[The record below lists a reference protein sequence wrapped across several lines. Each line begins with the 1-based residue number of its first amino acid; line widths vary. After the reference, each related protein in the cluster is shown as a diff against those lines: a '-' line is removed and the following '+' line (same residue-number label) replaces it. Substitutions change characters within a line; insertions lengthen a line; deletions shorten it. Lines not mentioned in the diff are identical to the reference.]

1 MYRKLAMLIV
11 AGLVCVLNMPSTGQE
26 GIVSQLY
33 GNGVHAYF
41 AGQYEEAYEFFSS
54 AIQAGTRD
62 PRIYYFRGLTYL
74 KLGRPEEAQQ
84 DFVKGAELETADVNQ
99 LYPVGRALQRVQG
112 KHRLMLEQYR
122 EEARLTAWNRQ
133 RAAEKARYQG
143 LRQRVQEGLRQQ
155 AEGAKLPPSP
165 PPPIEAPSVPPEK
178 PSPPPF
184 AEQPAEKLPT
194 MPETKVEEMP
204 AEKPTLPSPFE
215 EKPAEKPATEPAEK
229 PEMPAESP
237 AEKPAEKPASP
248 FEMPGEKPAEKPTL
262 PSPFEEKPAEKPAT
276 EPAEKPEMPAES
288 PAEKPAEKPASP
300 FEMPGEKPAEKPTLP
315 SPFEEKPAE
324 KPATEP
330 AEKPEMPAESPAE
343 KPAEKPAEEP
353 AEKPKEGAETPSAE
367 KPGAQAKRGG
377 LLRGLLGAAQKTVE
391 DLTKPAGQ
399 TLEKILPSGG
409 AGVSPFPGAKPKLDT
424 PVPLPILPG
433 LPGAEPGMEKPK
445 AGTNPFEEEPAAK
458 PAEKKATPA
467 NPFE

>member
-1 MYRKLAMLIV
+1 
-11 AGLVCVLNMPSTGQE
+11 
-26 GIVSQLY
+26 
-33 GNGVHAYF
+33 
-41 AGQYEEAYEFFSS
+41 
-54 AIQAGTRD
+54 
-62 PRIYYFRGLTYL
+62 
-74 KLGRPEEAQQ
+74 
-84 DFVKGAELETADVNQ
+84 
-99 LYPVGRALQRVQG
+99 
-112 KHRLMLEQYR
+112 
-122 EEARLTAWNRQ
+122 
-133 RAAEKARYQG
+133 
-143 LRQRVQEGLRQQ
+143 
-155 AEGAKLPPSP
+155 
-165 PPPIEAPSVPPEK
+165 
-178 PSPPPF
+178 
-184 AEQPAEKLPT
+184 
-194 MPETKVEEMP
+194 
-204 AEKPTLPSPFE
+204 
-215 EKPAEKPATEPAEK
+215 
-229 PEMPAESP
+229 
-237 AEKPAEKPASP
+237 
-248 FEMPGEKPAEKPTL
+248 MPGEKPT
-262 PSPFEEKPAEKPAT
+262 
-276 EPAEKPEMPAES
+276 
-288 PAEKPAEKPASP
+288 
-300 FEMPGEKPAEKPTLP
+300 EKPTLP

-353 AEKPKEGAETPSAE
+353 GEKPKEGAETPSAE

>member
-99 LYPVGRALQRVQG
+99 LYPIGRALQRVQG

-237 AEKPAEKPASP
+237 
-248 FEMPGEKPAEKPTL
+248 G
-262 PSPFEEKPAEKPAT
+262 
-276 EPAEKPEMPAES
+276 
-288 PAEKPAEKPASP
+288 EKPAEKPASP

-353 AEKPKEGAETPSAE
+353 GEKPKEGAETPSAE

>member
-215 EKPAEKPATEPAEK
+215 EKPA
-229 PEMPAESP
+229 
-237 AEKPAEKPASP
+237 SP
-248 FEMPGEKPAEKPTL
+248 FEMPGEKPT
-262 PSPFEEKPAEKPAT
+262 
-276 EPAEKPEMPAES
+276 
-288 PAEKPAEKPASP
+288 
-300 FEMPGEKPAEKPTLP
+300 EKPTLP

>member
-99 LYPVGRALQRVQG
+99 LYPIGRALQRVQG

-237 AEKPAEKPASP
+237 GEKPAEKPASP
-248 FEMPGEKPAEKPTL
+248 FEMPGEKPT
-262 PSPFEEKPAEKPAT
+262 
-276 EPAEKPEMPAES
+276 
-288 PAEKPAEKPASP
+288 
-300 FEMPGEKPAEKPTLP
+300 EKPTLP

-353 AEKPKEGAETPSAE
+353 GEKPKEGAETPSAE